1 MSAEPSIVSVTSSDV
16 IEFITLSDG
25 TPVSTVFTQVEE
37 AMEFLKELLLFFCIQ
52 VILDLHGVADLADK
66 RPFLPGSVCGLSYV
80 GHAIGPKKSM
90 RVTARETLGE
100 RIQSGQ
106 LAFAIL
112 VFKRGSKIKNP
123 ATGNYELLTEQGSKA
138 AVVMFIQEIIGKHC
152 LFMDDSKDHILS
164 TKQLGGDAVYAT
176 LSLKKDLTTKTTREM
191 LHAFKVHAVEIPFK
205 EEEKLREWISLWATK
220 FIA

>member
-1 MSAEPSIVSVTSSDV
+1 MSTETSSDV
-16 IEFITLSDG
+16 IEFITLCDG
-25 TPVSTVFTQVEE
+25 IPVSTVFTQAEE

-52 VILDLHGVADLADK
+52 VILDLHGVMDLTDVT
-66 RPFLPGSVCGLSYV
+66 PFLHGNSVCGLSYV
-80 GHAIGPKKSM
+80 GHTIGTKSM
-90 RVTARETLGE
+90 RVKARETLGE

-123 ATGNYELLTEQGSKA
+123 ATGNYELITEQGSKA
-138 AVVMFIQEIIGKHC
+138 AVVMFIQEVIGKHC

-176 LSLKKDLTTKTTREM
+176 LSLKKDLTTKKTREM
-191 LHAFKVHAVEIPFK
+191 LHAFKVHAVEIPFR
-205 EEEKLREWISLWATK
+205 EPEKLRDWISLWATN
-220 FIA
+220 FI

>member
-1 MSAEPSIVSVTSSDV
+1 MSTESTSSDV
-16 IEFITLSDG
+16 IEFITLRDG
-25 TPVSTVFTQVEE
+25 IPVSTVFTQVEE

-52 VILDLHGVADLADK
+52 VILDLHGVMDLTDVT
-66 RPFLPGSVCGLSYV
+66 PFLLGNSVCGLSYV
-80 GHAIGPKKSM
+80 GHTIYEDKKSM
-90 RVTARETLGE
+90 RVTARETMGE

-123 ATGNYELLTEQGSKA
+123 ATGNYELITEQGSKA
-138 AVVMFIQEIIGKHC
+138 AVVMFIQEVIGKHC

-176 LSLKKDLTTKTTREM
+176 LSLKKDLTTKKTREM
-191 LHAFKVHAVEIPFK
+191 LHAFKVHAVEIPFR
-205 EEEKLREWISLWATK
+205 EPEKLRDWISLWATK
-220 FIA
+220 FI